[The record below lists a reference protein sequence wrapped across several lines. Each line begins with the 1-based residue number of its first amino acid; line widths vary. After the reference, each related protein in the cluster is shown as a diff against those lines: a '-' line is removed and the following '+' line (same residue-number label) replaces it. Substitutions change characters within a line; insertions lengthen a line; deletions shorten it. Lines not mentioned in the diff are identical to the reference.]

1 MFEVVE
7 TFLIQFINI
16 LPFLIPFIL
25 IMNLVS
31 SMLFGGKN

>member
-25 IMNLVS
+25 IINLCAY
-31 SMLFGGKN
+31 LLWGGK

>member
-16 LPFLIPFIL
+16 LPFIIPFIL
-25 IMNLVS
+25 IMNLVHS
-31 SMLFGGKN
+31 LLFDK